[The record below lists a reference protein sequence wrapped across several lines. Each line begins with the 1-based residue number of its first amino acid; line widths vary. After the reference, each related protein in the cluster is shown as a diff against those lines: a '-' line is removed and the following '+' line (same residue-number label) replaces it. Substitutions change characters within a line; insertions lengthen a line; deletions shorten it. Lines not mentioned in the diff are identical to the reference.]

1 MSIDRTTRPCLT
13 GSELEALR
21 DYQRDDEYRAI
32 DWKATARRQKPITRE
47 YQQGRNQTVLWRE
60 RLARELG
67 EAGALVLHVS
77 PRKLTLSLINRYL
90 HIKAQRLL

>member
-1 MSIDRTTRPCLT
+1 MAEPRSGT
-13 GSELEALR
+13 G
-21 DYQRDDEYRAI
+21 
-32 DWKATARRQKPITRE
+32 KPIELYPRAAAAE
-47 YQQGRNQTVLWRE
+47 AILWRE

-67 EAGALVLHVS
+67 EAGALTLHVS